1 MTVKEQLDLIKQ
13 AQQNIAELNLE
24 QKKIYEEV
32 LEKVEPNPRLESFLW
47 DFVYNGVQCYKYDI
61 ESLLKNRKNW
71 LDSEDQD

>member
-71 LDSEDQD
+71 LDSEE

>member
-1 MTVKEQLDLIKQ
+1 MTVKEELDLIKQ

-32 LEKVEPNPRLESFLW
+32 LGKVEPNPRLESFLW

>member
-1 MTVKEQLDLIKQ
+1 MTVKEELDFIKQ

-32 LEKVEPNPRLESFLW
+32 LGKVQPSPRLESFLW

>member
-1 MTVKEQLDLIKQ
+1 MTVKEELDLIKQ

-32 LEKVEPNPRLESFLW
+32 LGEVQPSPRLESFLW